1 TSRWIRFFFQA
12 EDGIRDDL
20 VTGVQTCALPIS
32 QQQTGDDRKIEV
44 DIAAVDR
51 NVAGQ
56 PAEKWDSQTEE
67 EDQPDQHD
75 EATDDD
81 EQLPDLGHEFMVQ
94 AQCDSLPLVGR
105 DREGFPRTRSSRSL
119 ARSAPAAGPR
129 S

>member
-81 EQLPDLGHEFMVQ
+81 EQLQIGRASCRER
-94 AQCDSLPLVGR
+94 AEGGGVGV
-105 DREGFPRTRSSRSL
+105 GVSRKRRVVWSDQ
-119 ARSAPAAGPR
+119 
-129 S
+129 